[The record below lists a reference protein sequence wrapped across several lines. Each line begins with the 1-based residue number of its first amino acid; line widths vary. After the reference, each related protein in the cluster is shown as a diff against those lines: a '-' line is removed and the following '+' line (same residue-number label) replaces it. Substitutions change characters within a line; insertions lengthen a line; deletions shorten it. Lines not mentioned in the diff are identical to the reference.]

1 MRMSLVNFRETMADP
16 INRVMYQG
24 ERIVLERHGKG
35 VAVVVSMDDLERLE
49 ALEDAAD
56 LKAAIEAR
64 KEKGTIP
71 WEQVKAELGLRGSA
85 QAHKPARR
93 KKPATRRAVQSA
105 KSKA

>member
-49 ALEDAAD
+49 ALEDASD
-56 LKAAIEAR
+56 LKAAIGAR
-64 KEKGTIP
+64 KEKGAIP

-85 QAHKPARR
+85 RSRKPGQR
-93 KKPATRRAVQSA
+93 KKSASLRVSRSARA
-105 KSKA
+105 KA